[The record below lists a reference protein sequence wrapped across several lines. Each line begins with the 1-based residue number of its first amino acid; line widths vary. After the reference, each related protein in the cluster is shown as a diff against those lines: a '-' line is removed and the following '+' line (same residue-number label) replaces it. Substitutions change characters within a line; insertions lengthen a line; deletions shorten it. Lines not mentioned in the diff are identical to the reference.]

1 MEKFKSSSII
11 FSKEIMFL
19 KSILQSFKLF
29 LSLMNLRWAL
39 LWFCELAPMS
49 LGLFSPLCGPFCCP
63 VEKVSNRYLYVI
75 CVLRM
80 SKLQRTFGFSHLED
94 QEMRIITFFQLIFRE
109 GVVTLVFN
117 DISEGFF
124 VKQAKAL
131 LHLQFCNFQNLCV
144 C

>member
-1 MEKFKSSSII
+1 
-11 FSKEIMFL
+11 MFL

-29 LSLMNLRWAL
+29 LSLMNLKWAL
-39 LWFCELAPMS
+39 SWFCELAPMS

-63 VEKVSNRYLYVI
+63 VEKVSNWYLYVI

-80 SKLQRTFGFSHLED
+80 SKLQGTSGFSHLED

-117 DISEGFF
+117 DVSNFRR
-124 VKQAKAL
+124 L
-131 LHLQFCNFQNLCV
+131 LC
-144 C
+144 